1 MLGFDMKD
9 QILKTTTKFW
19 EKLQI
24 FFEVS
29 MVLLLNFLLCFRSIS
44 NINNNK
50 QNIKDFLKF
59 RSFFFCYLQLLL
71 LTKNDSILSI
81 KEV

>member
-1 MLGFDMKD
+1 MLGFDTKN

-50 QNIKDFLKF
+50 QNIKDFLKI
-59 RSFFFCYLQLLL
+59 RSFFFCYPQLLL
-71 LTKNDSILSI
+71 LTKNDLILSI